1 MKIVCVLSLLFA
13 TLVMAQESSSETSSS
28 SYLAIPEGL
37 ADELTDVAMSGFSH
51 GFGIATAFL
60 LGAGGVALFM
70 HLINRGA
77 GH

>member
-1 MKIVCVLSLLFA
+1 M
-13 TLVMAQESSSETSSS
+13 SSS